1 MQIPKVSVIVPI
13 YGVEKYIERCA
24 RSIFEQSYKNIE
36 CIFVNDCTKDNSM
49 LILNNVLDQYQDVKD
64 KVIIINHQ
72 KNKGLSSSRNTG
84 IEAATGDYILHV
96 DSDDFLSKD
105 NVIENMVNTAI
116 EEDSDMVVA
125 DYNLVYQDHINRIY
139 QIIPSSKEQYIAEML
154 SKSIS
159 VCVWGTLFKTKLYKD
174 NDIRHIDGVN
184 LGEDYAV
191 KPRLAYFANK
201 VVHLKQP
208 CYGYVQT
215 NVGAITHSFNRK
227 NTQDLNTVIT
237 VLSSFF
243 LNKDNKDL
251 YRESIYEAELKLKAQ
266 LLTLWCGSRYHEFDD
281 YKEIASFP
289 IHKKISASR
298 LDTKSRLILCVQKY
312 FGKYGLVIMYK
323 CFHARYLFK

>member
-84 IEAATGDYILHV
+84 IEAATGVYLLHV

-116 EEDSDMVVA
+116 EEDSDMVIA

-139 QIIPSSKEQYIAEML
+139 QIPPSSKEQYISEML

-215 NVGAITHSFNRK
+215 NSGAITHSFNRK
-227 NTQDLNTVIT
+227 NTRDLCTVIN
-237 VLSSFF
+237 VLYDFF
-243 LNKDNKDL
+243 SNKEHEEL

-266 LLTLWCGSRYHEFDD
+266 LISLWCGSKEHKLED
-281 YKEIASFP
+281 YKEIESFP
-289 IHKKISASR
+289 VHKKISASKI
-298 LDTKSRLILCVQKY
+298 DSKSKLILYFQK
-312 FGKYGLVIMYK
+312 FGGKFFLVFLYK
-323 CFHARYLFK
+323 CFHARYLLR